1 MKHNTLST
9 NGRPQQMRWLNI
21 CFAWLCIG
29 SQIATADDRP
39 LDFVNDALPSLKQ
52 NCIACH
58 NTQKAEGGLNLETHE
73 LLMKGGDSGAAIVAG
88 KSAESLLLKHIIGE
102 TESIMPPDGNAVGA
116 KRLTP
121 DEINRL
127 KAWIDSG
134 AIAGDAK
141 KAAAMQWR
149 PIAPDVRPIY
159 AMAATSDGQS
169 VAVGRA
175 NQVSVYRWPSLD
187 GAADVW
193 PLIDPA
199 VQSELGGKGLPATH
213 LDLIQSIAFS
223 PDSMRIATGGYRDVK
238 IWKRVTELS
247 QDASVAAFQNTQF
260 LTSSSDGNVLARVGK
275 DNVIEVFDANSFS
288 KWMRIETGTQV
299 TGIALSVD
307 AKRLAVS
314 FANSTLQLYAVQP
327 PADGQTIANSPATH
341 SQTLEVPLSAPVIL
355 DDANVAGITPDRHVQ
370 VWKMSIATPEAPAQ
384 LQKQVFFAE
393 DADVVSIARSL
404 EGTPRLC
411 IAKADGSIKIANPV
425 DGSVPRVLQH
435 GAPLSRIAVANDQ
448 ARLASVGND
457 GITKVWNSVDGSM
470 ISESKND
477 YEQLKKTQ
485 WAERLVQ
492 RQQSRVDRMAA
503 KIPELEKAK
512 QAETEAKD
520 KLQTVRNQAA
530 ETVTKKQ
537 MELEASDKAITDAET
552 AVAMAKQAV
561 EEAMKKVEQTQ
572 KELEAKKE
580 MKKVAEKAKKDAD
593 EQLAKFDKTLAVS
606 VQAVQRATEAIPQ
619 FQASVDKEKESLAGL
634 QMALATTTA
643 AAQQPAPPAAIAF
656 ASDSKSIVTSHAN
669 GTIRVARADKGI
681 AQASIQTGSPTS
693 AHLAVTRS
701 GRVLLVF
708 DDGQVKTWNI
718 SNQWNLERTI
728 GNAGESPWSD
738 RVTAMDFSPDGQFI
752 AIGSGPPSRFGELKT
767 ISVTDGSIAKDF
779 GQIHSDTILAVKYS
793 PDGNS
798 IATAAA
804 DKIIRIHKT
813 TGEFVKPLEGH
824 THHVLSLAWHDDG
837 VWLASASADNTVKV
851 WDTESGQSLRTIA
864 GFGKEV
870 TSISFVGRTNQIF
883 TSSADQQSRLHDA
896 SNGGLIRA
904 FGGAADAI
912 YCNATMGATPVGVA
926 GGQDGKLWIWQLDNG
941 QALQQLQ

>member
-1 MKHNTLST
+1 MNNHLPRVQNSSVRL
-9 NGRPQQMRWLNI
+9 RWFSI
-21 CFAWLCIG
+21 CLTWTGIMAG
-29 SQIATADDRP
+29 IAKADDRP

-73 LLMKGGDSGAAIVAG
+73 LLMKGGDSGAAIAVG
-88 KSAESLLLKHIIGE
+88 KSADSLLLKHIIGE

-134 AIAGDAK
+134 ANAGDAK

-149 PIAPDVRPIY
+149 PIAADVRPIY
-159 AMAATSDGQS
+159 ALAATPDGQS

-175 NQVSVYRWPSLD
+175 NQVSIYRWPTFD
-187 GAADVW
+187 GAADAW

-199 VQSELGGKGLPATH
+199 VQNELGGKGQPATH
-213 LDLIQSIAFS
+213 LDLVQSIAFS
-223 PDSMRIATGGYRDVK
+223 PDSMRVATGGYRDVK
-238 IWKRVTELS
+238 IWKRVTELAA
-247 QDASVAAFQNTQF
+247 DASIAALQNTQ
-260 LTSSSDGNVLARVGK
+260 LLISSSDGGTLVRVGK
-275 DNVIEVFDANSFS
+275 DNVVEVLDANSFA
-288 KWMRIETGTQV
+288 KWMRIDAGQPV
-299 TGIALSVD
+299 AGVALSSD
-307 AKRLAVS
+307 AKRLALS
-314 FANSTLQLYAVQP
+314 LSNATMQWYGVQTP
-327 PADGQTIANSPATH
+327 TDGTTITNPAAQH
-341 SQTLEVPLSAPVIL
+341 SQTLEVPLTNPVLI
-355 DDANVAGITPDRHVQ
+355 DDAILAGLTPDRHVQ
-370 VWKMSIATPEAPAQ
+370 LWKMAPATPEAPAQ
-384 LQKQVFFAE
+384 LQKQAFFAE
-393 DADVVSIARSL
+393 DADVVSLARSF
-404 EGTPRLC
+404 EGTARLC
-411 IAKADGSIKIANPV
+411 IAKADGSIKVTNPA
-425 DGSVPRVLQH
+425 DGSTPRTLQH
-435 GAPLSRIAVANDQ
+435 GAPILRIAVANDQ
-448 ARLASVGND
+448 TRLASIGND
-457 GITKVWNSVDGSM
+457 GVTKVWNSLDGSM
-470 ISESKND
+470 ISETKTD
-477 YEQLKKTQ
+477 YENLKKTQ

-492 RQQSRVDRMAA
+492 RQQARVDRMAA
-503 KIPELEKAK
+503 RIPELEKAK

-537 MELEASDKAITDAET
+537 MELEASDKAIADTET
-552 AVAMAKQAV
+552 ALTMAKQAV

-572 KELEAKKE
+572 KDLEAKKE

-593 EQLAKFDKTLAVS
+593 EQLTKFDKTLAVS
-606 VQAVQRATEAIPQ
+606 VQAVQRATDAIPQ
-619 FQASVDKEKESLAGL
+619 FQVVVDKEKETLTGLQASLA
-634 QMALATTTA
+634 ATTAT
-643 AAQQPAPPAAIAF
+643 AQQPAPPAALAF
-656 ASDSKSIVTSHAN
+656 TSDSKFIVTSHAN
-669 GTIRVARADKGI
+669 GTLRVTRADKGI
-681 AQASIQTGSPTS
+681 AQSSIQLGAPAS
-693 AHLAVTRS
+693 AHLVVTKT
-701 GRVLLVF
+701 GRTLVVF
-708 DDGQVKTWNI
+708 DDGQVKNWNI

-728 GNAGESPWSD
+728 GNASESPWSD

-752 AIGSGPPSRFGELKT
+752 AIGSGPPSRFGELKAV
-767 ISVTDGSIAKDF
+767 SVNDGNIAKDF

-813 TGEFVKPLEGH
+813 TGELVKPLEGH
-824 THHVLSLAWHDDG
+824 THHVLGLAWHDDG

-896 SNGGLIRA
+896 SNGNLVRA

-912 YCNATMGATPVGVA
+912 YCNAVMGAVPVGVA